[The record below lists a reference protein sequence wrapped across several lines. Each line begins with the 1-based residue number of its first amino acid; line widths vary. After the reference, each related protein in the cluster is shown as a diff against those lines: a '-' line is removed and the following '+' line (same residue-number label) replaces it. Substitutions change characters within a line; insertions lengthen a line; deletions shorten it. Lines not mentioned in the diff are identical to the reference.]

1 MCRSERGARVS
12 SSGLWLTRQSAAS
25 LAPKLKLSAK
35 VPREDMSILIR
46 ALSKTLS
53 TDLSI
58 FITDLFFRLFFHYR
72 GGAAVGRASGRA
84 DCLQCD
90 LGSD

>member
-1 MCRSERGARVS
+1 MCRSERGACVS

-35 VPREDMSILIR
+35 VPREDMSMLIR

-58 FITDLFFRLFFHYR
+58 FITDLFFRLSFYYR
-72 GGAAVGRASGRA
+72 GGRSGKRSGGLSAA
-84 DCLQCD
+84 
-90 LGSD
+90 

>member
-1 MCRSERGARVS
+1 MPERAGRVCV
-12 SSGLWLTRQSAAS
+12 LQWTMANALKRCFASAEV
-25 LAPKLKLSAK
+25 KAK

-58 FITDLFFRLFFHYR
+58 FITDLFFRLSFYYR
-72 GGAAVGRASGRA
+72 GGRSGKRSGGLSAV
-84 DCLQCD
+84 
-90 LGSD
+90 